1 MNGNVLIIEDE
12 ETIVNVLASIL
23 IANEYIPVIA
33 KNGAQA
39 LTYTKFAAAI
49 NSTVIYCTFIIFRT
63 ITQSHTNPR

>member
-39 LTYTKFAAAI
+39 LTMLRSF
-49 NSTVIYCTFIIFRT
+49 
-63 ITQSHTNPR
+63 